1 MTIKILIRVT
11 KALAFRSKITEKIVC
26 FIALGP
32 GRKTDLAVCQTL
44 LTKVTTTKLLKSFE
58 VF

>member
-1 MTIKILIRVT
+1 MCK

-32 GRKTDLAVCQTL
+32 GRKTDLAVGQTL